1 MKKEAAMKRFIGLNA
16 LRLCVL
22 VALPAIANQPAT
34 FSQPKHP
41 LAGTWQAN
49 ISKSQRHPNHLFK
62 SATLRFE
69 VSGEV
74 VSLTYTGVN
83 MSGAEEKGTFDIH
96 PDGKEHPIPGA
107 PGLVE
112 MSRWISPRVLDTV
125 ATKDKKVVG
134 HSSYEVSD
142 DGKTLTA
149 RISGSDASGAEFEQI
164 IVCDREQKQ
173 N

>member
-1 MKKEAAMKRFIGLNA
+1 MTRFIVMNV
-16 LRLCVL
+16 LRLCLL
-22 VALPAIANQPAT
+22 VALLAIANQPAT
-34 FSQPKHP
+34 FSQTKNP

-62 SATLRFE
+62 SATLSFE
-69 VSGEV
+69 VSDAL

-112 MSRWISPRVLDTV
+112 VSRWINPRVLDTV
-125 ATKDKKVVG
+125 ARKDGKVIG

-149 RISGSDASGAEFEQI
+149 KISGSDASGTEFEQI
-164 IVCDREQKQ
+164 IVCDREQK
-173 N
+173 

>member
-1 MKKEAAMKRFIGLNA
+1 MVRSKLLRHLSSCFLVMLVGLAAPSA
-16 LRLCVL
+16 L
-22 VALPAIANQPAT
+22 
-34 FSQPKHP
+34 SQQKNP

-69 VSGEV
+69 VSEDV
-74 VSLTYTGVN
+74 VSFTYTGVN
-83 MSGAEEKGTFDIH
+83 MSGVEEKGTFKIH

-112 MSRWISPRVLDTV
+112 VSRWVGPRILETV
-125 ATKDKKVVG
+125 ASKDGKVVG
-134 HSSYEVSD
+134 HGSYEVSE

-149 RISGSDASGAEFEQI
+149 KISGSDASGAEFEQI
-164 IVCDREQKQ
+164 IVCDRE
-173 N
+173 

>member
-1 MKKEAAMKRFIGLNA
+1 MLAM
-16 LRLCVL
+16 L
-22 VALPAIANQPAT
+22 VAPAGL
-34 FSQPKHP
+34 SQQENP

-69 VSGEV
+69 ASDEV

-83 MSGAEEKGTFDIH
+83 MSGMEETGTFKIH

-112 MSRWISPRVLDTV
+112 VSRWAGPRILETV
-125 ATKDKKVVG
+125 AKQDGKVVG
-134 HSSYEVSD
+134 HSAYEVSE

-149 RISGSDASGAEFEQI
+149 KISGRDASGAEFEQI
-164 IVCDREQKQ
+164 IVCDRE
-173 N
+173 

>member
-1 MKKEAAMKRFIGLNA
+1 MLVVAEFAPAALSQQKNA
-16 LRLCVL
+16 
-22 VALPAIANQPAT
+22 
-34 FSQPKHP
+34 

-69 VSGEV
+69 VSDDV
-74 VSLTYTGVN
+74 VSMTYTGVN
-83 MSGAEEKGTFDIH
+83 MSGVEETGVFKIH

-112 MSRWISPRVLDTV
+112 VSRWAGSRILETV
-125 ATKDKKVVG
+125 AKQDGKMVG
-134 HSSYEVSD
+134 HSSYEVSE

-149 RISGSDASGAEFEQI
+149 KISGSDASGAEFEQI
-164 IVCDREQKQ
+164 IVCDRE
-173 N
+173 

>member
-1 MKKEAAMKRFIGLNA
+1 MKKDAAMKRFIGLNA

-34 FSQPKHP
+34 SSQPKHP

-49 ISKSQRHPNHLFK
+49 ISRSQRHPNHLFK

-69 VSGEV
+69 VSDEV

-83 MSGAEEKGTFDIH
+83 MSGAEEKGIFDIH

-125 ATKDKKVVG
+125 ATKDGKVVG

-164 IVCDREQKQ
+164 IVCEREQK
-173 N
+173 

>member
-1 MKKEAAMKRFIGLNA
+1 MMRSM
-16 LRLCVL
+16 LRELLSRRPV
-22 VALPAIANQPAT
+22 VALLAIVILSSAH
-34 FSQPKHP
+34 SQTKHP

-62 SATLRFE
+62 SATMTFE
-69 VSGEV
+69 VSDTL
-74 VSLTYTGVN
+74 VSLTFTGVN

-112 MSRWISPRVLDTV
+112 VSRWISPRVLDTL
-125 ATKDKKVVG
+125 ARKDGKVVG

-149 RISGSDASGAEFEQI
+149 KLSGSDSSGAEFEQI
-164 IVCDREQKQ
+164 IVCDREQK
-173 N
+173 

>member
-1 MKKEAAMKRFIGLNA
+1 MTRFIVMNV
-16 LRLCVL
+16 LRLCLL
-22 VALPAIANQPAT
+22 VALLAISNQPAT
-34 FSQPKHP
+34 SSQTKNP

-62 SATLRFE
+62 SATLSFE
-69 VSGEV
+69 VSDAL

-112 MSRWISPRVLDTV
+112 VSRWISPRVLDTV
-125 ATKDKKVVG
+125 ATKDGKVVG

-149 RISGSDASGAEFEQI
+149 KLSGSDASGTEFEQI
-164 IVCDREQKQ
+164 IVCDRQQK
-173 N
+173 